1 MSLLLVDAHDSK
13 DRVTDMQCLPD
24 NLSTPTDYQSTDQG
38 FEARLCTRMDGIRK
52 LKAKKATS

>member
-1 MSLLLVDAHDSK
+1 LVAAHDFK

-24 NLSTPTDYQSTDQG
+24 NLSTRTYYQPTDQG
-38 FEARLCTRMDGIRK
+38 FEARLCTRMDEIRK